1 MFRKNTFSGGAH
13 PHDEKQWS
21 SAKAIE
27 TMPLPQKVIV
37 PLQQHIGAPADL
49 IVEKGQQVK
58 KGEALAKTSK
68 FVSIPVHA
76 PISGTVTAIESRPH
90 PLGVKLISVVI
101 EGDGEDAWASEP
113 SLDEKYLD
121 LSIDE
126 MKKRISEAGVAGM
139 GGAAF
144 PVHVKLSPPDEKPID
159 TVILN
164 GVECEPYL
172 TSDHRMMLEHP
183 DAIIKGLRIIMKILG
198 VERGI
203 IGIEANKPDAITLL
217 KEKTSAEPG
226 IDVISLEVK
235 YPQGAEKQ
243 LINAAVKR
251 DVPAGKLPMEVGVV
265 VQNVGTAAAI
275 YDAVAFQKPLIERVV
290 TVTGAG
296 IAEPR
301 NVLARIGTP
310 FAELIEFCGGY
321 TDNAAKL
328 VNGGP
333 MMGMSQITDEVP
345 VIKGTSGI
353 LVLDEKTASLDQ
365 ESPCIACARCVDVC
379 PMKLLPNHIAAFVEN
394 QKVDKAHALGLFDC
408 MECGTCSFI
417 CPAKRNLVHYVKLGK
432 ALWNEQQKKAQ

>member
-27 TMPLPQKVIV
+27 TMPLPAKVIV

-49 IVEKGQQVK
+49 IVEKGQAVK
-58 KGEALAKTSK
+58 KGDPLSKASK

-76 PISGTVTAIESRPH
+76 PISGTVTAIAPMPH
-90 PLGVKLISVVI
+90 PLGVKLLSVVI
-101 EGDGEDAWASEP
+101 EGDGEDAWSSEP
-113 SLDEKYLD
+113 AMDSAYMEC
-121 LSIDE
+121 SVDE
-126 MKKRISEAGVAGM
+126 MKKRISEAGIAGM

-144 PVHVKLSPPDEKPID
+144 PAHVKLSPPEEKPID

-183 DAIIKGLRIIMKILG
+183 DEIIKGLGILMKMLG
-198 VERGI
+198 VEKGI
-203 IGIEANKPDAITLL
+203 IGIEANKPDAIALL
-217 KEKTSAEPG
+217 KEKTIEHPG
-226 IDVISLEVK
+226 ISVVTLEVK

-243 LINAAVKR
+243 LIKAAVNR
-251 DVPAGKLPMEVGVV
+251 DVPAGKLPMEVGCV

-275 YDAVAFQKPLIERVV
+275 YEAVALRKPLIERVV

-296 IAEPR
+296 ITDPR

-310 FAELIEFCGGY
+310 FSELIAFCGGY

-328 VNGGP
+328 INGGP

-353 LVLDEKTASLDQ
+353 LVLDEKTAAMEQ

-379 PMKLLPNHIAAFVEN
+379 PMKLVPSHIAAFVEN
-394 QKVDKAHALGLFDC
+394 QKVEKAQKLGLFDC